1 MSSTMKKFYIP
12 MLSFLSIPLALFGG
26 VLLAYARN
34 RRRASRFYDG
44 DGHPRDDGT
53 RLTLPSVKMLEV
65 LPLIDWY
72 AARDDLK
79 TESGVSFLVH
89 ADDTTILFDLGLNR
103 KGEKEPPLLHNM
115 KQLGI
120 DPVDIAFIVLSH
132 PHGDHSGGFKNQFTH
147 RAIVRLEN
155 DPFAGRPVYAT
166 VPLKLTHGVSEVVR
180 EPRMLAPGIATL
192 GPLPRALF
200 LMGYVQEQALAI
212 NVQGKGLVVLV
223 GCGHPGIEALIERAE
238 QLFALP
244 VYGVIGGLHFPI
256 TDDRARIG
264 PIRFQK
270 LLGSPNP
277 PWRPIGKDVVYR
289 ALAYLKAKKVH
300 FVAPSAHDTCD
311 WSLHAFEEAFGDE
324 YHPLKVG
331 KRLRIEEKSYVQQTN
346 QYK

>member
-1 MSSTMKKFYIP
+1 MKKFYIP
-12 MLSFLSIPLALFGG
+12 MLSILSIPLVLLGG
-26 VLLAYARN
+26 ILLAYSLN

-53 RLTLPSVKMLEV
+53 RLTLTPVRMLEI

-79 TESGVSFLVH
+79 TESGVSYLIQ

-103 KGEKEPPLLHNM
+103 KGEQEPPLLRNM
-115 KQLGI
+115 ARLGVDPAKI
-120 DPVDIAFIVLSH
+120 DFVVLSH
-132 PHGDHSGGFKNQFTH
+132 PHGDHAGGFKNQFAH
-147 RAIVRLEN
+147 RAIVRLED
-155 DPFAGRPVYAT
+155 DPFAGKPVYTT
-166 VPLKLTHGVSEVVR
+166 VPLTLTHGMSMVIQA
-180 EPRMLAPGIATL
+180 PRLLAPGVATL

-212 NVQGKGLVVLV
+212 NVQGKGLVLLV

-244 VYGVIGGLHFPI
+244 VYGVIGGFHFPV

-264 PIRFQK
+264 PIRFQQ

-277 PWRPIGKDVVYR
+277 PWQPIGKDAVYR
-289 ALAYLKAKKVH
+289 TVAYLKAKGIH

-311 WSLHAFEEAFGDE
+311 WSLHTFEEAFGDE

-331 KRLRIEEKSYVQQTN
+331 ERLRIKEKNYAQQPN
-346 QYK
+346 Q

>member
-1 MSSTMKKFYIP
+1 MKKLYIP

-53 RLTLPSVKMLEV
+53 RLTLTPVKMLKI

-79 TESGVSFLVH
+79 TESGVSYLVQ

-115 KQLGI
+115 ERLGI
-120 DPVDIAFIVLSH
+120 DPVDIDFVVLSH
-132 PHGDHSGGFKNQFTH
+132 PHGDHAGGFRNQFAH
-147 RAIVRLEN
+147 RAIVRLED
-155 DPFAGRPVYAT
+155 DPFAGKPLYAT
-166 VPLKLTHGVSEVVR
+166 VPLTLTHGTSEVVR
-180 EPRMLAPGIATL
+180 EPRIIAPGIASL

-212 NVQGKGLVVLV
+212 NVQGKGLVLLV
-223 GCGHPGIEALIERAE
+223 GCGHPGIEAIIERAE

-244 VYGVIGGLHFPI
+244 VYGVIGGFHFPV

-264 PIRFQK
+264 PIRFQQ

-277 PWRPIGKDVVYR
+277 PWRSVGKDAVYR
-289 ALAYLKAKKVH
+289 TLAYLKAKDIH

-311 WSLHAFEEAFGDE
+311 WSLHTFEEAFGVE
-324 YHPLKVG
+324 YHSLQVG
-331 KRLRIEEKSYVQQTN
+331 EWLSIEEKSYARQTN
-346 QYK
+346 K